1 MSRQPEALAADPS
14 PGQARG
20 LAAPARRANA
30 SVPAEERLGPGSRV
44 LRGFATADAQALLEA
59 LEGLTAAAPFRN
71 METPGKSLMSVA
83 MTNCGALG
91 WISDRSGIRYEA
103 TDPLTGRA
111 WPAIPDAFL
120 RVAIS
125 AARRGGFEDFVPD
138 ACLVNRYQIGA
149 RLTLH
154 QDRDERDLWQPIVS
168 ISLGMPAVFLFGG
181 VTREAPVREVPVTHG
196 DVVVWGGPDRLR
208 YHGVLP
214 LKPARG
220 LALGG
225 LRYNL
230 TFRKA
235 G

>member
-1 MSRQPEALAADPS
+1 MPSPLEALAPS
-14 PGQARG
+14 
-20 LAAPARRANA
+20 
-30 SVPAEERLGPGSRV
+30 PAEEHLGPGSRV
-44 LRGFATADAQALLEA
+44 LRGFATAEADSLLEA
-59 LEGLTAAAPFRN
+59 LEGLVERAPFRN

-83 MTNCGALG
+83 MTNCGELG
-91 WISDRSGIRYEA
+91 WVSGRTGIRYERQ
-103 TDPLTGRA
+103 DPLTGNA
-111 WPAIPDAFL
+111 WPGIPDAFL
-120 RVAIS
+120 RVAVS
-125 AARRGGFEDFVPD
+125 AAKRGGFEDFVPD

-168 ISLGMPAVFLFGG
+168 VSLGMPAVFLFGG
-181 VTREAPVREVPVTHG
+181 ETREEPVREVPVTHG